1 MLNILCWLAICISS
15 YWGIGSS
22 PLPIFHYVVFSL
34 LACLLSDMIC
44 ISLSVTCL
52 YNSFIVSYKKQT
64 LILIKVH
71 FSPCFSFIFVPLV
84 PWSEKHSGTSSNMC
98 GGVSP
103 YQQVILGHWLGV
115 LHSTQ
120 FWHRL
125 PGNRI
130 GSHRLRPQSH
140 ETASSSLAHFI
151 LSWVVTH
158 ASE

>member
-1 MLNILCWLAICISS
+1 MLSFR
-15 YWGIGSS
+15 YWPVGVMYTS
-22 PLPIFHYVVFSL
+22 
-34 LACLLSDMIC
+34 LLSDMIC

-64 LILIKVH
+64 LILIKAH
-71 FSPCFSFIFVPLV
+71 FSPCFSFIFVLLV
-84 PWSEKHSGTSSNMC
+84 PWSEKHSGTNSNMC

-120 FWHRL
+120 FRHRL
-125 PGNRI
+125 PGNSI

-140 ETASSSLAHFI
+140 ETASSSLSHFI